1 MPVSPLIAARTPQ
14 IDKNKLRQDWNT
26 YIDWLQSKGLR
37 GSKTLDVGDTP
48 ETNEGMKKVREYSQL
63 FPKSLVN
70 PQNVKLI
77 QQEFLDLKERM
88 NKDIRAGRAGMVKEQ
103 EIFPGLSSADEKP
116 GSKTTSYKFPE
127 SEFKL
132 PSGKKIKTGFVT
144 VGENF
149 PELDEKTKE
158 EIRLAQELEE
168 KKKRAKLSVPIPP
181 NSEIRKP
188 LIKKA
193 QDAGNN

>member
-1 MPVSPLIAARTPQ
+1 MPVSPLIAAKTPQ
-14 IDKNKLRQDWNT
+14 IDKDKLKQDWNT

-48 ETNEGMKKVREYSQL
+48 EVNVGMKKVREYSQL
-63 FPKSLVN
+63 FPNSLVK

-88 NKDIRAGRAGMVKEQ
+88 NRDIKAGKARMKKEQ

-127 SEFKL
+127 SEFTL
-132 PSGKKIKTGFVT
+132 PSGKKITGFVT
-144 VGENF
+144 VEENF
-149 PELDEKTKE
+149 PKLDKKTKE
-158 EIRLAQELEE
+158 EVRLAQELEE
-168 KKKRAKLSVPIPP
+168 KKKSSVPIPS

-193 QDAGNN
+193 QDVRIY